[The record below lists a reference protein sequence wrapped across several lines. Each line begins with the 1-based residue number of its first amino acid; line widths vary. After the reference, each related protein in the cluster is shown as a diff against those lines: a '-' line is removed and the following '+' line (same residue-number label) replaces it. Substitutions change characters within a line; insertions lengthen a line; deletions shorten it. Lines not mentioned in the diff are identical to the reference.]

1 LIETLMAMLVIG
13 IFLTS
18 QYAATSRVWGLLRA
32 SLESNAASRVLNG
45 RAEQIRAA
53 TWTQVTSSDFFA
65 TSILSVKADSGGDL
79 GALVETIDV
88 IAFPTP
94 ATASPALQITRNN
107 DTAAVTLVGA
117 GDGTMTTQ
125 PSIRINLTANWTA
138 KGGMAR
144 TRQLTMVLSYGGV
157 TGRH

>member
-1 LIETLMAMLVIG
+1 
-13 IFLTS
+13 
-18 QYAATSRVWGLLRA
+18 
-32 SLESNAASRVLNG
+32 
-45 RAEQIRAA
+45 
-53 TWTQVTSSDFFA
+53 
-65 TSILSVKADSGGDL
+65 VKADSGGEL

-94 ATASPALQITRNN
+94 VTASPALQITRNN
-107 DTAAVTLVGA
+107 DTAAVTIVGA

>member
-1 LIETLMAMLVIG
+1 MAMLVIG